1 MNNLIPLA
9 EQIAVRLKARGETIS
24 VAESSSG
31 GLISVALLAIP
42 GASVYFIGSGVLYSR
57 QGILALRDTRME
69 MFSGMR
75 GGTEPWALMLART
88 IKERCA
94 TDWGLGESGAAGPT
108 GNRYGDPIGR
118 TCIALL
124 GKVERK
130 LTLDTGSSDR
140 LINMY
145 AFATAALKLLLD
157 TLVELK

>member
-94 TDWGLGESGAAGPT
+94 TGGWGKAVPQARPATGMAIPSGAPAS
-108 GNRYGDPIGR
+108 RCWAR
-118 TCIALL
+118 
-124 GKVERK
+124 
-130 LTLDTGSSDR
+130 SS
-140 LINMY
+140 
-145 AFATAALKLLLD
+145 AS
-157 TLVELK
+157 